1 VLVDLEVLVVEE
13 NQLVLVTHLLL
24 VRHKVMMVDYQHLIN
39 KIDSVVVVEVQ
50 VVQVVLQTILHLRQG
65 LVEQDLVLGQEI
77 VL

>member
-1 VLVDLEVLVVEE
+1 
-13 NQLVLVTHLLL
+13 
-24 VRHKVMMVDYQHLIN
+24 MMVDYQHLIN